1 MRDYLAEH
9 PLRPSAPREHLR
21 SRLALEPQ
29 LFELVAG
36 ESVAAGELVERSGG
50 GFHPPAYAVA
60 LSSAQQEQAAAFVA
74 AVRAGGASPPTESPP
89 PPDLL
94 AYLAGEGL
102 VEDTGSGVVFEAGV
116 YAGLAQRIREHI
128 ETHGSVSLAEVRD
141 LFGTSRKYAQAL
153 LEHLD
158 ATHVTRRTGD
168 VRVLR
173 SPLEARR

>member
-1 MRDYLAEH
+1 MEAHGARPGARTALDGVGGVGETLPSFALASVLYLTDTPE
-9 PLRPSAPREHLR
+9 E
-21 SRLALEPQ
+21 
-29 LFELVAG
+29 AG
-36 ESVAAGELVERSGG
+36 
-50 GFHPPAYAVA
+50 
-60 LSSAQQEQAAAFVA
+60 AFVA
-74 AVRAGGASPPTESPP
+74 TIKAGGASPPTESLP

-102 VEDTGSGVVFEAGV
+102 VEDTGGGVIFEAGV
-116 YAGLAQRIREHI
+116 YAGLVARIREHI
-128 ETHGSVSLAEVRD
+128 EANGSVSLAEVRD
-141 LFGTSRKYAQAL
+141 LFGTSRKYAQAI